1 MGTLAALW
9 GIIGICFILGSAI
22 FRLSDIGL
30 EAFSYSLSWYHWV
43 IAIAWTAF
51 MAIGEG
57 YRGFQ
62 KGFSPRVAARI
73 AYLQRNPTVLR
84 LILAPL
90 FCMGY
95 FDIQRKRQIIT
106 FAITLT
112 IIAVVQI
119 VHLFVQ
125 PWRGLIDIGVVVGLA
140 WGLISLLIFT
150 VQAFT
155 NPSFQHSPQMP
166 EQSSPNAA

>member
-1 MGTLAALW
+1 MGTVAALW
-9 GIIGICFILGSAI
+9 GIVGICLILGSAI
-22 FRLSDIGL
+22 FRLADISL
-30 EAFSYSLSWYHWV
+30 EALQYSLSWYHWV
-43 IAIAWTAF
+43 IAAGWTAF
-51 MAIGEG
+51 MAVGEG

-73 AYLQRNPTVLR
+73 AYLHRNPTPLR
-84 LILAPL
+84 LLLAPL

-106 FAITLT
+106 FIITLL

-119 VHLFVQ
+119 VHQLSQ
-125 PWRGLIDIGVVVGLA
+125 PWRGLIDFGVVVGLL

-155 NPSFQHSPQMP
+155 KEDFSHSPQMP
-166 EQSSPNAA
+166 EHS